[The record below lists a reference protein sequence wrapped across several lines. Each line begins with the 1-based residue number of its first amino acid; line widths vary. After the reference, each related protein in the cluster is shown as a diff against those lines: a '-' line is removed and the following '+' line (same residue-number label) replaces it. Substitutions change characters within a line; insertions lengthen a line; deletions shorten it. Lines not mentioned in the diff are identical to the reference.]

1 MRYRKDILLLLVFLC
16 LSFELMA
23 QDTTRML
30 ILPDTSYAVADPDF
44 ELILAASKGDTIMM
58 KALLKY
64 GANVNAKTI
73 DGVTPLMYAAQSGHL
88 RAVEVLLH
96 NGASVNAMPYNR
108 IGALLGAVI
117 AGHVFIA
124 DTLIQNGAYVNT
136 TDLNRAT
143 PLMYAAAYN
152 DTLMADMLMFYG
164 ANVFMKDA
172 QGNTAL
178 DYAVFYGNYES
189 VVLLLEHKSDVNYPD
204 EHGFTP
210 LMIAAQNGFP
220 HIVSLL
226 IDYGAEID
234 RKNDYGLSA
243 LSLAIINGNY
253 ETVRILLEN
262 GADPNEKT
270 GKNKN
275 PLFFATK
282 YRNKEIKK
290 LLIANGAT
298 PNAKPVFDIVKP
310 GITMDFNN
318 KDFLGGFSIGV
329 FESKYWINIETGF
342 LTRPWVRTVLKDV
355 NNEKYQMWEKR
366 SYVYLELS
374 KYFMLFKIKYNN
386 YGGLTAGGNLLYT
399 YGSFRGTSLKPKDKV
414 KFAPKAGVFWR
425 IDKAEIRLN
434 YQYLDFVNDNISPHR
449 ITFSLS
455 FMIGANKYKEQLKPP
470 PKL

>member
-1 MRYRKDILLLLVFLC
+1 MVDKKGILFLLMLLC
-16 LSFELMA
+16 SSIVNLA
-23 QDTTRML
+23 QDTTKML
-30 ILPDTSYAVADPDF
+30 ILPDTSYTVTDPDF
-44 ELILAASKGDTIMM
+44 ELILSASEGDTTMIE
-58 KALLKY
+58 ALLKY

-88 RAVEVLLH
+88 KTVELLLH
-96 NGASVNAMPYNR
+96 NGASVNSKPYNR
-108 IGALLGAVI
+108 IDALLGAVI

-124 DTLIQNGAYVNT
+124 DTLIQNGAYINS
-136 TDLNRAT
+136 TDLNHHT
-143 PLMYAAAYN
+143 PLMYAVAYH
-152 DTLMADMLMFYG
+152 DTIMTDMLLFYG
-164 ANVFMKDA
+164 ANVFMKDK

-178 DYAVFYGNYES
+178 HIAAFYGSFES
-189 VVLLLEHKSDVNYPD
+189 VVLLLEHNSDINYPD
-204 EHGFTP
+204 NHGFTP

-226 IDYGAEID
+226 IDYGAEINK
-234 RKNDYGLSA
+234 KNDYGMSA

-262 GADPNEKT
+262 GADPNEQT

-282 YRNKEIKK
+282 YRNKQIKE

-298 PNAKPVFDIVKP
+298 PNARPVFDIVKP
-310 GITMDFNN
+310 GIAMDFNN

-329 FESKYWINIETGF
+329 FESKYWVNLETGF
-342 LTRPWVRTVLKDV
+342 LNRPWVRTVLKDV

-366 SYVYLELS
+366 SYIYLGLS
-374 KYFMLFKIKYNN
+374 KYFLLFKIKYNN

-399 YGSFRGTSLKPKDKV
+399 YGSFRGSSLKPKARL
-414 KFAPKAGVFWR
+414 KFAPKAGIFWR
-425 IDKAEIRLN
+425 MDRAEVKLN
-434 YQYLDFVNDNISPHR
+434 YQYLDFINDNISPHR
-449 ITFSLS
+449 ITFTLS
-455 FMIGANKYKEQLKPP
+455 YMIGANKYKEKLKSP